1 MEGTM
6 NTIQKTTIV
15 ATAALALGAWGM
27 GTAQEQTGDGQ
38 QTRVQQRE
46 QTVTQQ
52 QQKTAVQQQQ
62 KITVQQREQTAVQQQ
77 QKITVQRRT
86 KTGDQAEEQNS
97 GAAGKTHTRQLGPG
111 DGIGNQGVPPADG
124 TGFGSPG
131 RLGSGPQQGAAG
143 KAAGKQAGKGG
154 VKSAGSSTGWR
165 QSRARSL
172 SGAGPG
178 GALCDGSRR
187 VSTMGAGGLGGFGRP
202 RGGHR

>member
-62 KITVQQREQTAVQQQ
+62 KITVQQ
-77 QKITVQRRT
+77 RT